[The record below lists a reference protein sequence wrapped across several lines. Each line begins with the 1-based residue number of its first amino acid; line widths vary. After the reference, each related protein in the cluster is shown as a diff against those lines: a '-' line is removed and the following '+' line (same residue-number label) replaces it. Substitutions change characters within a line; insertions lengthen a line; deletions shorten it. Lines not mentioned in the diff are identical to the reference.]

1 MIYDFIAPG
10 ILLMDSG
17 MVPAGLGEKARST
30 GVRENALEF
39 RGRQALTPE
48 TDTSTHYF
56 FAHPHNFMTD
66 QPEVTRKITE
76 NLRIAFEEDREM
88 ITTQQANLSL
98 DPNFQMLPMAA
109 DLALTQF
116 RRVVQ
121 ELLDAESS
129 ASTSGAA
136 NKQSQLFLQCDER
149 PELAASEK

>member
-1 MIYDFIAPG
+1 
-10 ILLMDSG
+10 
-17 MVPAGLGEKARST
+17 
-30 GVRENALEF
+30 
-39 RGRQALTPE
+39 
-48 TDTSTHYF
+48 
-56 FAHPHNFMTD
+56 MTD

-121 ELLDAESS
+121 DLLDVESNAPVS
-129 ASTSGAA
+129 
-136 NKQSQLFLQCDER
+136 K
-149 PELAASEK
+149 K